1 MVEIYEM
8 TPVTCFADQVYG
20 SSVNSPV
27 RHKCLSV
34 IGKLMYFS
42 SADMIQ
48 SLNNITNISRYEYQ
62 QNICLKFFIRCG
74 SWGRM
79 VYPWNNLLCA
89 SYFFGG
95 EISSAFVI
103 SL

>member
-62 QNICLKFFIRCG
+62 QNISLKFFIRCG
-74 SWGRM
+74 S
-79 VYPWNNLLCA
+79 
-89 SYFFGG
+89 GG
-95 EISSAFVI
+95 EWFIHGTIFYVHHI
-103 SL
+103 SLVVKLVVHL